1 LVKCREKGGVVRPPF
16 LVLFKKGKHKLVLA
30 KQKGWERKVEPIF
43 IILLISGL
51 IVFLLMAGGGN
62 VLRFIGQGMIKLAIG
77 ALLLFFVNAFGGQMD
92 IHVPINILTA
102 VISGFLGVF
111 GVAAL
116 VIIDFMIL

>member
-1 LVKCREKGGVVRPPF
+1 M
-16 LVLFKKGKHKLVLA
+16 
-30 KQKGWERKVEPIF
+30 EPIF

-51 IVFLLMAGGGN
+51 IVFLLLAGGGN

-102 VISGFLGVF
+102 GISGFLGVF
-111 GVAAL
+111 GIAAL